1 MTYFVGPGVLA
12 VCAVISWEWFAA
24 FLADR
29 GTRKP
34 SAHTLKAYRQDFDAI
49 ATVIAGGE
57 DRVRDGVGRHHR
69 RHLRTA
75 FARYAQSH
83 EATSIQRCWST
94 WNVLCTYLFTA
105 ELIASNP
112 MPMVGRP
119 KLAKTLPKALAAD
132 AVAALLTALS
142 ADPSPR
148 RRTDW
153 MQRDRALILTALLA
167 GLRADELVRANVGD
181 LRRTDDGAVIHV
193 RGKGGKDRR
202 IPIEPALVDILERYL
217 DTRAARFPAAAK
229 RRSSPGGGLAA
240 WPAAAPLFV
249 GADGERITRGT
260 LQYRVLR
267 AFRRAGIDADRA
279 RGALVHGLR
288 HTFATELA
296 NADVSVYALM
306 KLLGHESMVTSQRYV
321 SAAGTETRTAAAQNT
336 LYGLLEQH
344 R

>member
-1 MTYFVGPGVLA
+1 
-12 VCAVISWEWFAA
+12 
-24 FLADR
+24 
-29 GTRKP
+29 
-34 SAHTLKAYRQDFDAI
+34 
-49 ATVIAGGE
+49 
-57 DRVRDGVGRHHR
+57 
-69 RHLRTA
+69 
-75 FARYAQSH
+75 
-83 EATSIQRCWST
+83 
-94 WNVLCTYLFTA
+94 
-105 ELIASNP
+105 

-119 KLAKTLPKALAAD
+119 KLAKTLPKALPTD
-132 AVAALLTALS
+132 AVAALLAGTSTPTAE
-142 ADPSPR
+142 PR

-153 MQRDRALILTALLA
+153 IERDRALILTALLA
-167 GLRADELVRANVGD
+167 GLRADELLRANVGD
-181 LRRTDDGAVIHV
+181 LRRSDDGAVIHV

-202 IPIEPALVDILERYL
+202 IPIEPALVEVLERYL
-217 DTRAARFPAAAK
+217 DSRATRFPATAK

-240 WPAAAPLFV
+240 WPTAAPLFV

-296 NADVSVYALM
+296 NADVSVYTLM

-321 SAAGTETRTAAAQNT
+321 TAAGTETRTAAAQNK
-336 LYGLLEQH
+336 LYGLLAEE

>member
-1 MTYFVGPGVLA
+1 M
-12 VCAVISWEWFAA
+12 
-24 FLADR
+24 
-29 GTRKP
+29 
-34 SAHTLKAYRQDFDAI
+34 
-49 ATVIAGGE
+49 
-57 DRVRDGVGRHHR
+57 
-69 RHLRTA
+69 
-75 FARYAQSH
+75 
-83 EATSIQRCWST
+83 
-94 WNVLCTYLFTA
+94 LCTYLYTA
-105 ELIASNP
+105 ELIAANP

-119 KLAKTLPKALAAD
+119 KLAKTLPKALPAD
-132 AVAALLTALS
+132 AVAALLGALG
-142 ADPSPR
+142 ADPQPR

-202 IPIEPALVDILERYL
+202 IPIEPALVDILEHYL
-217 DTRAARFPAAAK
+217 DSRATRFPATAK
-229 RRSSPGGGLAA
+229 RRSSPGGGLTA
-240 WPAAAPLFV
+240 WPTAAPLFV
-249 GADGERITRGT
+249 GADGDRITRGT

-296 NADVSVYALM
+296 NADVSVYTLM

-321 SAAGTETRTAAAQNT
+321 SAAGTETRTAAAQNK
-336 LYGLLEQH
+336 LYRLLAEDGPSE
-344 R
+344 

>member
-1 MTYFVGPGVLA
+1 MPHRTEQADDIDGARP
-12 VCAVISWEWFAA
+12 EWFAA

-49 ATVIAGGE
+49 ATLITGGG
-57 DRVRDGVGRHHR
+57 DLSGVPLGAITIET
-69 RHLRTA
+69 LRTA
-75 FARYAQSH
+75 FAQYAENH
-83 EATSIQRCWST
+83 EAASIQRCWST
-94 WNVLCTYLFTA
+94 WNVLCTFLYTA

-119 KLAKTLPKALAAD
+119 KLAKTLPKALPAD
-132 AVAALLTALS
+132 AVAALLGALG
-142 ADPSPR
+142 ADQVPR

-153 MQRDRALILTALLA
+153 IERDRALILTALLA
-167 GLRADELVRANVGD
+167 GLRADELVRANIGD

-202 IPIEPALVDILERYL
+202 IPIEPALVEMLERYL
-217 DTRAARFPAAAK
+217 DSRATRFPAAAK
-229 RRSSPGGGLAA
+229 RRSSPGGGLTA
-240 WPAAAPLFV
+240 WPTAAPLFV
-249 GADGERITRGT
+249 GSDGDRITRGT

-296 NADVSVYALM
+296 NADVSVYTLM

-321 SAAGTETRTAAAQNT
+321 SAAGSETRSAAAQNK
-336 LYGLLEQH
+336 LYGLLEQE

>member
-1 MTYFVGPGVLA
+1 MPHRAEQPDSVDGARP
-12 VCAVISWEWFAA
+12 EWFAA

-49 ATVIAGGE
+49 AALIAGGE
-57 DRVRDGVGRHHR
+57 DLSGMALDAITIDT
-69 RHLRTA
+69 LRTA
-75 FARYAQSH
+75 FAQYAETH
-83 EATSIQRCWST
+83 EAASIQRCWST

-167 GLRADELVRANVGD
+167 GLRADELVRATSVTFAAPTTAPSSTSAARAAKTAGSPSSRHWSTSSSAISTPGPPACPPRPNGAPPPAGD
-181 LRRTDDGAVIHV
+181 WPPGRR
-193 RGKGGKDRR
+193 RR
-202 IPIEPALVDILERYL
+202 RYL
-217 DTRAARFPAAAK
+217 SAPTVSASPAAPCNTGCCG
-229 RRSSPGGGLAA
+229 RFAA
-240 WPAAAPLFV
+240 PASTPTAPAALLST
-249 GADGERITRGT
+249 GC
-260 LQYRVLR
+260 
-267 AFRRAGIDADRA
+267 
-279 RGALVHGLR
+279 
-288 HTFATELA
+288 ATP
-296 NADVSVYALM
+296 SPPSWPTPM
-306 KLLGHESMVTSQRYV
+306 
-321 SAAGTETRTAAAQNT
+321 SASTP
-336 LYGLLEQH
+336 
-344 R
+344 